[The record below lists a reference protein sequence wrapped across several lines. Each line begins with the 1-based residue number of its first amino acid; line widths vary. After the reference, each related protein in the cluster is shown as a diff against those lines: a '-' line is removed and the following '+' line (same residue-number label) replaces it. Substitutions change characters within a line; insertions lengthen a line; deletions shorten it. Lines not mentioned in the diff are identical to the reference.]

1 MYQTLAT
8 LKTAIIYSLYI
19 IFPDIQYVH
28 LNSSAKN
35 YCIFY
40 NTYNLTLFKQLHYYL
55 LKLLNKSLS
64 KYIMHTTRI

>member
-8 LKTAIIYSLYI
+8 LKTAIVYSLYI
-19 IFPDIQYVH
+19 IFPDMQYVH
-28 LNSSAKN
+28 LNSGAKK

-40 NTYNLTLFKQLHYYL
+40 NSYNFTLFKQLHYCL
-55 LKLLNKSLS
+55 LKLSNKSLS